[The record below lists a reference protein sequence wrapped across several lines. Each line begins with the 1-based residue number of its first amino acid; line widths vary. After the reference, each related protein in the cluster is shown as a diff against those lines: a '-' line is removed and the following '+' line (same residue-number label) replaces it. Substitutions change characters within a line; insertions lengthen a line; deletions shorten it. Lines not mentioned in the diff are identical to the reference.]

1 VDGAAPRR
9 LALLDRDGTIIVDK
23 GYLKDPDGIE
33 FARGAIEGLRLL
45 RDASFTLAVITN
57 QSGVARGFFDAATV
71 ERIHG
76 RLQSL
81 LAAQGLRLEAIY
93 YCPHGPEEH
102 CDCRKPRP
110 GMMLSAMRDLGFRP
124 DATVFIGDSD
134 ADMQAALAAGVRGVR
149 VASASQCA
157 VDGAAAD
164 LLEAARRA
172 CALLPNRNA
181 GKSACT

>member
-1 VDGAAPRR
+1 LTVDGAAPRR

-23 GYLKDPDGIE
+23 GYLKDPEGIE

-110 GMMLSAMRDLGFRP
+110 GMS
-124 DATVFIGDSD
+124 
-134 ADMQAALAAGVRGVR
+134 
-149 VASASQCA
+149 
-157 VDGAAAD
+157 
-164 LLEAARRA
+164 
-172 CALLPNRNA
+172 
-181 GKSACT
+181 